1 MLMDCL
7 YIDASRNRL
16 SVGLVSGSLWVTR
29 ERIEGRHDEVLLES
43 IRELCTEC
51 NLSVSDID
59 RCVVVNGPGSF
70 TGLRIAV
77 SCIHALDLVTPLKV
91 LPVDQLS
98 LLAEA
103 AQLSH
108 GAILDARM
116 DEVYMG
122 LDRHADGT
130 FESLQLKPVA
140 ELSRDETWIC
150 HHEEQDCFGV
160 ELIPVTPTL
169 QTLRGLASQMDLS
182 RWIDGHQLTP
192 RYVRQTVSW
201 KPLAEQPSK
210 LYDH

>member
-1 MLMDCL
+1 M
-7 YIDASRNRL
+7 
-16 SVGLVSGSLWVTR
+16 TR
-29 ERIEGRHDEVLLES
+29 ERIVGRHDEVLLES
-43 IRELCTEC
+43 IRELCAEC
-51 NLSVSDID
+51 NVSIGDIN

-77 SCIHALDLVTPLKV
+77 SCVHALDLVTPLKV

-103 AQLSH
+103 AQSSH

-116 DEVYMG
+116 GQVYVG
-122 LDRHADGT
+122 CDRHADGV
-130 FESLQLKPVA
+130 FESLQLKSVA
-140 ELSRDETWIC
+140 ELSSDEAWTC
-150 HHEEQDCFGV
+150 HHEEQDRFGL
-160 ELIPVTPTL
+160 EFIPVIPTL
-169 QTLRGLASQMDLS
+169 QTLRGLVSQMDSS

>member
-1 MLMDCL
+1 M
-7 YIDASRNRL
+7 
-16 SVGLVSGSLWVTR
+16 
-29 ERIEGRHDEVLLES
+29 
-43 IRELCTEC
+43 
-51 NLSVSDID
+51 
-59 RCVVVNGPGSF
+59 VNGPGSF

-103 AQLSH
+103 AQSSH
-108 GAILDARM
+108 GSILDARM
-116 DEVYMG
+116 DEVYVG
-122 LDRHADGT
+122 LDRHIDGT
-130 FESLQLKPVA
+130 FESLQLKPVI
-140 ELSRDETWIC
+140 ELSRNQTWIC
-150 HHEEQDCFGV
+150 HYEEQDRFAV
-160 ELIPVTPTL
+160 ERIPVTPTL
-169 QTLRGLASQMDLS
+169 QTLRGLASQMDAS